1 MNFHF
6 SSMNDLFLT
15 ILKIKMNILLVSK
28 TLPKKYKYSIKKLK
42 FVNYMRIIYVRIFNE
57 INEYINYLLI
67 KFNNICFFLL
77 IYEKKL
83 N

>member
-15 ILKIKMNILLVSK
+15 IMKIKMNILLVSK

-67 KFNNICFFLL
+67 KFNNICFFFVDL
-77 IYEKKL
+77 
-83 N
+83 

>member
-67 KFNNICFFLL
+67 KFNNICFFFVDL
-77 IYEKKL
+77 
-83 N
+83 

>member
-1 MNFHF
+1 
-6 SSMNDLFLT
+6 
-15 ILKIKMNILLVSK
+15 MNILLVSK

-67 KFNNICFFLL
+67 KFNNICFFFVDL
-77 IYEKKL
+77 
-83 N
+83 